1 MTTTVV
7 YLISVKVGTF
17 KYIFQIDLGEKITP
31 KSQVKIKIAIKWFDE
46 YHKPTNRWNLNG
58 GSL

>member
-46 YHKPTNRWNLNG
+46 YHKTN
-58 GSL
+58 